1 MDRHPA
7 EAEIDFNTAEAQIN
21 FNIMAAIQL
30 CHTQPGEKVW
40 LGSRR
45 KKVAALINKCEEVM
59 QGLHRDGQLEQE
71 PIFALARGFC
81 VDVPLRIAKCP
92 MHKLI
97 QTLGTEK
104 AVAYLV
110 ELLDALIKEIK
121 LLPGIIGTVHVASE
135 EHRGWLRN
143 ACNWVMERAFA
154 PEANWTWQP
163 NIPKEH
169 HSRVL
174 AWVNETVLLEADM
187 NAHCLCVICDF
198 QGDMKQYIVLQTSI
212 VDDAEEVLPAD
223 GTTHSFNEEGKER
236 VYHVLMH
243 EIAHLLHHIVEH
255 RLQGQLVG
263 EHTVFS
269 PDRSDAKTT
278 LTELTNDSGYLLE
291 EQLLNSDRMPFDPLG
306 LRRSRLHLR

>member
-1 MDRHPA
+1 MDGHLA
-7 EAEIDFNTAEAQIN
+7 KADEQIN
-21 FNIMAAIQL
+21 SNIMEAL
-30 CHTQPGEKVW
+30 GRVW
-40 LGSRR
+40 LASRQ
-45 KKVAALINKCEEVM
+45 KKVAALINQCKKVI
-59 QGLHRDGQLEQE
+59 QGLDNKRLEQE

-97 QTLGTEK
+97 QTLGK
-104 AVAYLV
+104 KPAVAYLV
-110 ELLDALIKEIK
+110 DLLDDLIDEIK
-121 LLPGIIGTVHVASE
+121 RLPDVIETVRVASE
-135 EHRGWLRN
+135 EHRGWLQN
-143 ACNWVMERAFA
+143 ACNWVMEKAFA

-187 NAHCLCVICDF
+187 NADGLCVICDF
-198 QGDMKQYIVLQTSI
+198 QGEVKQYIVLRTSI
-212 VDDAEEVLPAD
+212 VDKAAEVLPAD
-223 GTTHSFNEEGKER
+223 GTTHSFDEEGTER
-236 VYHVLMH
+236 VYRVLMH

-291 EQLLNSDRMPFDPLG
+291 EQLLDSKHLPFDPLG
-306 LRRSRLHLR
+306 FRRSRLHLR